1 MIILGIDFGDART
14 GVAKLDTRYPIAT
27 PLETVR
33 KSDPN
38 AAAEEIRSIAA
49 REKAERLVV
58 GLPRNMNGREGF
70 RAEKTR
76 EFGRLLEE
84 RTGLPVVYFD
94 ERLTSGYAHAVL
106 NMTDTRGNK
115 RKETVDAVAATVILQ
130 GYIDAQKGRSEAEI
144 DL

>member
-1 MIILGIDFGDART
+1 MILLGIDFGDART

-58 GLPRNMNGREGF
+58 GLPRNMNGSEGF
-70 RAEKTR
+70 RAEKNAGVWPAT
-76 EFGRLLEE
+76 GRTHWIA
-84 RTGLPVVYFD
+84 R
-94 ERLTSGYAHAVL
+94 RLF
-106 NMTDTRGNK
+106 
-115 RKETVDAVAATVILQ
+115 
-130 GYIDAQKGRSEAEI
+130 
-144 DL
+144 